1 MRTRSARAATAD
13 ARGPVPRPGR
23 VHRHRLLRLLAL
35 PVLSLL
41 ILAGMLTAPTSAVAA
56 SKYGDA
62 RLDQWSWLTT
72 HNAYAYDWAK
82 PIPPRAQSRNVSEQL
97 DDGVRGLMF
106 DTYDKTVSPP
116 FGPEAV
122 MLCHKVICY
131 DFFQNELARVVDFL
145 QENKSEVVTIFL
157 ENYASQETLT
167 RAIAQVLEDKKAT
180 DLLFQPSDTGFD
192 IDKRNWPRVRDMVT
206 RNERLVVFQDKWAD
220 DIPVTSTRD
229 AGTEYGRLMYTWKRT
244 VETTYDYKG
253 NRPHGCLSRNSNSLD
268 LKQMPGTKLTP
279 LFTINQFDSSVLN
292 PESKS
297 HGDNGQSL
305 KNRVEKDC
313 QDVAKR
319 DPNYVAVN
327 FYQHSDTPGVTPLSV
342 VDGLNRN
349 AVIIDP
355 HPALWTVSPS
365 KQYVGTAAPNRC
377 MVRGDEF
384 EKGEGGLVTQR
395 ACANPAPSSHQ
406 WSATPPSYKEGK
418 DWFWIKA
425 NNGSCLTVPYNNGTP
440 PGNDTQLFWWPC
452 ETRWFSGSQLWN
464 VIPAKQQ
471 GGPAAYYFVNQWTGK
486 CLTLDI
492 ATSTAKAGKVTQA
505 ACPKL

>member
-1 MRTRSARAATAD
+1 MRTRSARAVTAD
-13 ARGPVPRPGR
+13 ARGPVPRPGPAR
-23 VHRHRLLRLLAL
+23 HHRLLRLLAL

-41 ILAGMLTAPTSAVAA
+41 FLAGMLPAPAPAAAA

-72 HNAYAYDWAK
+72 HNSYAYVGAL
-82 PIPPRAQSRNVSEQL
+82 PPRNQSRSVVEQL

-106 DTYDKTVSPP
+106 DTYDKVQGDPVPMKGVT
-116 FGPEAV
+116 
-122 MLCHKVICY
+122 LCHSIVCY
-131 DFFQNELARVVDFL
+131 NLFEVEFGRVVDFL
-145 QENKSEVVTIFL
+145 KKNPQEVVTIFL

-167 RAIAQVLEDKKAT
+167 KAIAEVLEEKNAT
-180 DLLFQPSDTGFD
+180 DLLFQPSEQGFN
-192 IDKRNWPRVRDMVT
+192 IDKSNWPRVRNMVA
-206 RNERLVVFQDKWAD
+206 RNERLVIFQDKWAD
-220 DIPVTSTRD
+220 DIPVTSRSNAD
-229 AGTEYGRLMYTWKRT
+229 VEYGRLMYTWKRT
-244 VETTYDYKG
+244 VETTYDYDG
-253 NRPHGCLSRNSNSLD
+253 NRPSGCLSRNNNKLD
-268 LKQMPGTKLTP
+268 LAKMPGTNLTP

-313 QDVAKR
+313 RDVAKR
-319 DPNYVAVN
+319 EPNYVAVN
-327 FYQHSDTPGVTPLSV
+327 FHQHSDTPGVTPLSV

-355 HPALWTVSPS
+355 HQALWTVSPS
-365 KQYVGTAAPNRC
+365 KQYVSTIATNRC

-384 EKGEGGLVTQR
+384 EDGQGGLVTQR
-395 ACANPAPSSHQ
+395 NCANPAPSSHQ
-406 WSATPPSYKEGK
+406 WSATPPTGYDGK
-418 DWFWIKA
+418 GFRWIKA
-425 NNGSCLTVPYNNGTP
+425 GNGSCLTVPYNNGTP

-471 GGPAAYYFVNQWTGK
+471 GGPAAFYFVNQWTGK

-492 ATSTAKAGKVTQA
+492 PTSAAKAGKVTQA

>member
-1 MRTRSARAATAD
+1 MRTRSARAVTAD
-13 ARGPVPRPGR
+13 ARGPVPRPGPA
-23 VHRHRLLRLLAL
+23 HRHRLLRLLAL

-41 ILAGMLTAPTSAVAA
+41 FLAGMLPAPAPAAAA
-56 SKYGDA
+56 SRYGDA

-72 HNAYAYDWAK
+72 HNSYAYIGAL
-82 PIPPRAQSRNVSEQL
+82 PPRNQSRSVVEQL

-106 DTYDKTVSPP
+106 DTYDKVQGHPAP
-116 FGPEAV
+116 VRGV
-122 MLCHKVICY
+122 MLCHSAIACY
-131 DFFQNELARVVDFL
+131 SPFKTEFARVVDFL
-145 QENKSEVVTIFL
+145 KKNPQEVVTIFL

-167 RAIAQVLEDKKAT
+167 KAIAQVLEEKNAT
-180 DLLFQPSDTGFD
+180 DLLFQPSEQGFD
-192 IDKRNWPRVRDMVT
+192 IDKSNWPRVRNMVA
-206 RNERLVVFQDKWAD
+206 RNERLVIFQDKWD
-220 DIPVTSTRD
+220 FDVPVMSTKD
-229 AGTEYGRLMYTWKRT
+229 AGVEYGRLMYTWKRT
-244 VETTYDYKG
+244 VETTYDYDG
-253 NRPHGCLSRNSNSLD
+253 NRPSGCVSRNGNSLD
-268 LKQMPGTKLTP
+268 LAKMPGTNLTP

-313 QDVAKR
+313 RNVAKR
-319 DPNYVAVN
+319 EPNYVAVN
-327 FYQHSDTPGVTPLSV
+327 FHQHSDTPGVTPLSV
-342 VDGLNRN
+342 VDDLNRN

-355 HPALWTVSPS
+355 HQALWTVSAG
-365 KQYVGTAAPNRC
+365 KQYVSTIATNRC

-384 EKGEGGLVTQR
+384 EDGQGGLVTQR
-395 ACANPAPSSHQ
+395 NCANPAPSSHQ
-406 WSATPPSYKEGK
+406 WTATPPTGHDGK
-418 DWFWIKA
+418 GFHWIKA
-425 NNGSCLTVPYNNGTP
+425 GNGSCLTVPYNNGTP

-471 GGPAAYYFVNQWTGK
+471 GGPAAFYFVNQWTGK

-492 ATSTAKAGKVTQA
+492 PTSAAKAGKVTQA